1 MKNLISA
8 LFAFLLISTALQAQ
22 KVAHLN
28 SQLLLSEM
36 PEVRGAE
43 SNLEA
48 YQLQLQKRGQQMIE
62 AFQKKYQELA
72 QKEQAGEISPK
83 ALEEATK
90 SLREEEQKIQE
101 YEQEMQ
107 GKIMTRREELLQPIL
122 DQINSLIE
130 EVSKAEGYDY
140 VIDLS
145 SGSLLFAD
153 EQFDITDK
161 VREKLGM

>member
-1 MKNLISA
+1 MKRFLIT
-8 LFAFLLISTALQAQ
+8 FLACTLTIVAVQAQ

-48 YQLQLQKRGQQMIE
+48 YQAQLQKRGQQMIE

-72 QKEQAGEISPK
+72 RKEQAGEISPK
-83 ALEEATK
+83 ALEEETTK
-90 SLREEEQKIQE
+90 LREEEQKIQS

-107 GKIMTRREELLQPIL
+107 EKIMKRREELLQPIL
-122 DQINSLIE
+122 DKINTLIE
-130 EVSKAEGYDY
+130 EVCKEEGYDY
-140 VIDLS
+140 VVDLS

-153 EQFDITDK
+153 EKFDITDK
-161 VREKLGM
+161 VRDKIGM